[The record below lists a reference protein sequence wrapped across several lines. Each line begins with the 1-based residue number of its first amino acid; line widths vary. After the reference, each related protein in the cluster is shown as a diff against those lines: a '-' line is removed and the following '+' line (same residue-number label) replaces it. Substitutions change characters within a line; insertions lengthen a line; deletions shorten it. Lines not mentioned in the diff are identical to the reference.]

1 MKNVKLVSDTNDM
14 RIDTWL
20 VIKLEDYSRSYL
32 KKLIDQD
39 LVYVNGERIKSN
51 YKLKIGDEISISIPE
66 PKKLDIEP
74 ENIPLDILYED
85 EYILVVNKPKGMVVH
100 PAAGNYSGTLVNA
113 VMDYCG
119 DNLSDIN
126 GVIRPG
132 IVHRLDK
139 DTSGALIIAKTN
151 EAHKTISERLKEHD
165 IERIYIA
172 IVKGIIKE
180 DKGRIDLPIGRH
192 PVDRKKMSVNTRN
205 GRNAVT
211 NFKVLERFDD
221 STYVELSLET
231 GRTHQIR
238 VHMSHIG
245 HPVIGDEVYG
255 GKQKNC
261 KINGQALHARLIK
274 FYHPITG
281 EYMQIEAPVPEYF
294 LNLIDEKRRIMSVNK
309 NMYRH

>member
-1 MKNVKLVSDTNDM
+1 MKNIKLVSDTDGV
-14 RIDTWL
+14 RIDSWL
-20 VIKLEDYSRSYL
+20 AKKLVEYSRSYL

-39 LVYVNGERIKSN
+39 LVYVNGEKIKSN
-51 YKLKIGDEISISIPE
+51 YKLKNGDEISISIPE
-66 PKKLDIEP
+66 PKKVDIEP
-74 ENIPLDILYED
+74 ENIPLEILYED
-85 EYILVVNKPKGMVVH
+85 NYILAINKPKGMVVH
-100 PAAGNYSGTLVNA
+100 PAAGHYSGTLVNA
-113 VMDYCG
+113 IMNYCG

-139 DTSGALIIAKTN
+139 DTSGVLIIAKNN
-151 EAHKTISERLKEHD
+151 EAHKAISEKLKERD
-165 IERIYIA
+165 ISRIYIA

-180 DKGRIDLPIGRH
+180 DKGKIDLPVGRH
-192 PVDRKKMSVNTRN
+192 PVDRRKMCVNARN

-211 NFKVLERFDD
+211 NFKVLERFDN

-245 HPVIGDEVYG
+245 HPVVGDEVYG
-255 GKQKNC
+255 GKQKGC
-261 KINGQALHARLIK
+261 RLKGQALHARFIK

-294 LNLIDEKRRIMSVNK
+294 KELLDEKRRIMS
-309 NMYRH
+309 R

>member
-1 MKNVKLVSDTNDM
+1 MKNLKLVSNTDGI
-14 RIDTWL
+14 RIDSWL
-20 VIKLEDYSRSYL
+20 ADELEDYSRSYL
-32 KKLIDQD
+32 RKLIDQD
-39 LVYVNGERIKSN
+39 LVYVNGNKIKAN
-51 YKLKIGDEISISIPE
+51 YKLKKGDEISISIPE
-66 PKKLDIEP
+66 PEMLNVEP
-74 ENIPLDILYED
+74 EDIPLDILYED
-85 EYILVVNKPKGMVVH
+85 NYILVVNKPKGMVVH

-113 VMDYCG
+113 VMNYCG

-126 GVIRPG
+126 GIIRPG

-151 EAHKTISERLKEHD
+151 EAHKIISEKLKEHD
-165 IERIYIA
+165 ISRIYIA
-172 IVKGIIKE
+172 IVRGIIKE
-180 DKGRIDLPIGRH
+180 DKGIINLPIGRH
-192 PVDRKKMSVNTRN
+192 PVDRKKMAVNTKN

-211 NFKVLERFDD
+211 HYRVLERFHD

-255 GKQKNC
+255 GKQKGCNL
-261 KINGQALHARLIK
+261 KGQALHARCIK

-281 EYMQIEAPVPEYF
+281 EYMEIEAPIPEYF
-294 LNLIDEKRRIMSVNK
+294 KRLIDEKRRIMSK
-309 NMYRH
+309 